1 MSNGLSTLIK
11 AMAPSWT
18 CPART
23 AVICPVYD
31 VQSMTRVPDC
41 FCFFERET
49 MKLTRDENDEE
60 DDDTEDDEGDERQ

>member
-41 FCFFERET
+41 FCFCKRVVKMM
-49 MKLTRDENDEE
+49 MKI
-60 DDDTEDDEGDERQ
+60 